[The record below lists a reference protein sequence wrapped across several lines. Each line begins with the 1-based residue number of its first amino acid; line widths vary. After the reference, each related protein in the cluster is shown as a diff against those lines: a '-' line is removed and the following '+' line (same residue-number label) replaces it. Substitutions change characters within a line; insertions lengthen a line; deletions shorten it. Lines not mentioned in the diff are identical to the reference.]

1 MIRRVAV
8 IALNTFKENVRDK
21 ILYNLVIFGLL
32 LTGSAMLLSTLSI
45 GEQARIITD
54 IGLAS
59 INVFGILIAIFLG
72 ISLVNKEL
80 DRRTIYTIITKPV
93 RRFEFV
99 LGKYFGLVLT
109 LFVNV
114 AVMVAGFLLTLLAS
128 QIGLDPSLLK
138 AVGLIFVELLV
149 VTAIAVMFSTFTTV
163 TLSAIFTL
171 SIYVIGHLTSDL
183 QTLGA
188 KLPVLS
194 RTVVNG
200 LYYALPNLEYLNVKG
215 QVAHHIPISVSYL
228 LTAISYGLLYAAGLL
243 IVACAIF
250 QRRDFK

>member
-1 MIRRVAV
+1 MITRVAV

-59 INVFGILIAIFLG
+59 INVFGILIAVFLG

-99 LGKYFGLVLT
+99 LGKYFGLVFT

-114 AVMVAGFLLTLLAS
+114 AVMSAGFMLTLLAS
-128 QIGLDPSLLK
+128 GVGLDPALLK
-138 AVGLIFVELLV
+138 AVSLIFVELLV
-149 VTAIAVMFSTFTTV
+149 VTAIAVMFSTFTTA

-171 SIYVIGHLTSDL
+171 SMYVIGHLTNDL
-183 QTLGA
+183 KSLGA
-188 KLPVLS
+188 KLPVVS
-194 RTVVNG
+194 RVALDA
-200 LYYALPNLEYLNVKG
+200 LYYALPNLEYFNIKG
-215 QVAHHIPISVSYL
+215 QVAYHMPIATSYVL
-228 LTAISYGLLYAAGLL
+228 MAMGYGLCYAAALL

-250 QRRDFK
+250 KSRDFK